1 MGFNP
6 VLSIGMALIHGKPCG
21 PRATPCRA
29 IPGFSAARPTER
41 ARDWTRILT
50 DGKGIFCTSQ
60 QEDNAIYE
68 ALKRGAG
75 AKLLDLDRA
84 AVLRAGSDFLSPYD
98 GQSSGQPP
106 ELRRA
111 GRLPDRARESLS
123 RRESTGAAYRGQPA
137 DVATRRARALTH

>member
-1 MGFNP
+1 MSGDTWFF
-6 VLSIGMALIHGKPCG
+6 GG
-21 PRATPCRA
+21 
-29 IPGFSAARPTER
+29 AAHRTR
-41 ARDWTRILT
+41 ARLDQDPHRRQREP
-50 DGKGIFCTSQ
+50 CTSQ
-60 QEDNAIYE
+60 KEDNAIYV

-75 AKLLDLDRA
+75 AKLLDLDRV

-123 RRESTGAAYRGQPA
+123 GRQSAGAAYRGQPA
-137 DVATRRARALTH
+137 DVATRRARALTY